1 MKLIKNNY
9 YINWAFAFFRG
20 NGKLIEYLSI
30 KKNAAYAQLTK
41 EGYNYLKE
49 FRGIIDSYSSI
60 NSLST
65 EESRY
70 IRNLIDTYMG
80 NIIAVNNLMQRPD
93 IINTNL
99 KIIKNGLIWMKYS
112 FDKIDLDFMNKISF
126 IKINNLETNLLK
138 TTPIYEAVTVR
149 RCIKV
154 LLEYFIKNNIEKIEV
169 KNYIPS
175 EKVINNY
182 IKSINDNFWKKDDNI
197 ANIIKS
203 LDDFIKKNEKCERN
217 TNPVIKSEDET
228 IKTILHALGKMK
240 YQTNSLIHFKNPNE
254 INFELNENFCP
265 RIGENQNIDNI
276 NLSNINIQQN
286 KVIDIQKVNFKSSD
300 VIKYIINGSA
310 INKINEKLN
319 NIYTT
324 FLKKK
329 EEFNKIID
337 DNNIDNIEID
347 NFFQELCNDAS
358 SLKNNIDKY
367 LKKLTIQNLD
377 FVYDTTKLTNVF
389 NYIDENKNSLDVIQ
403 IVNTFTEKEKEFVNN
418 INPILLNLKD
428 EPYLRLKLNVTFSVN
443 LELINYKKEI
453 DEILNKIRIISQV
466 KNARDNL
473 IQDLSSKLSE
483 IEIEINDMKNK
494 IIATISIMKLNTQD
508 LKEYENYL
516 LSQFENIEFDL
527 SHEVNNFYFFIFL
540 QKKKCYIDKVY
551 KACNNLSE

>member
-30 KKNAAYAQLTK
+30 KKNAAYAQLTE

-70 IRNLIDTYMG
+70 IRNLIDTHMD
-80 NIIAVNNLMQRPD
+80 NLISVWDLKQKPD

-99 KIIKNGLIWMKYS
+99 KIIKTGLIWMKYS
-112 FDKIDLDFMNKISF
+112 FDKIDLDFINKISF
-126 IKINNLETNLLK
+126 IKIKYLETNLL

-149 RCIKV
+149 RRIKV
-154 LLEYFIKNNIEKIEV
+154 LLEYFIKKNIEKIEV

-182 IKSINDNFWKKDDNI
+182 IKSINDHFWKKDDNI

-203 LDDFIKKNEKCERN
+203 LDDFIEENEKCERN
-217 TNPVIKSEDET
+217 ANPAIISKDET
-228 IKTILHALGKMK
+228 IKKILHALGKMK

-254 INFELNENFCP
+254 LNFELNENFCP

-276 NLSNINIQQN
+276 NLSNLNIQQN

-310 INKINEKLN
+310 LNKINEKLN
-319 NIYTT
+319 EIYTS

-329 EEFNKIID
+329 EEFNKIIH
-337 DNNIDNIEID
+337 DNNIDKIEID

-428 EPYLRLKLNVTFSVN
+428 EPYLRLKLNVTFSAN

-483 IEIEINDMKNK
+483 IEIQINDMKNK
-494 IIATISIMKLNTQD
+494 IIATNSIMKLNTQD

-540 QKKKCYIDKVY
+540 LKKKCYIDKVY